1 MAGIASL
8 SYRDRVA
15 AENSH
20 MNELAK
26 GYRKRWD
33 GCPCQILSAPA
44 IL

>member
-1 MAGIASL
+1 MIFFFFHWQGFNKMAGIASL

-26 GYRKRWD
+26 GYRKR
-33 GCPCQILSAPA
+33 
-44 IL
+44 